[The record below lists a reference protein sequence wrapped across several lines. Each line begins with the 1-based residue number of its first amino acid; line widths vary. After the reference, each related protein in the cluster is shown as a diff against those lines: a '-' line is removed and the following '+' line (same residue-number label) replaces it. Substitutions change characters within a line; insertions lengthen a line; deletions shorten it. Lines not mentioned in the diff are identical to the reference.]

1 MDRMELALQK
11 LNELRE
17 VAPDETAELLDGL
30 ATLFV
35 LRQDMTNPMLGAK
48 VTLYL
53 RPATTRFYVRPE
65 DAPPE
70 DERGWQYP
78 YETTLESPDDE
89 HFDWRWNDDP
99 GEDEYPLE
107 AVVYHCKDDGEAPDL
122 VEWEAI
128 VFEGNVAGDA
138 PDGPLWDPNRQEY
151 TRAEDYPLGTVNV
164 IVGRVYNKEAPDG
177 LIQFSESYPSDVEVY
192 TSITPADG
200 DPGPHEY
207 TPGW

>member
-1 MDRMELALQK
+1 MNRMELALQK

-17 VAPDETAELLDGL
+17 VAPDETEELLDGL

-35 LRQDMTNPMLGAK
+35 LRQDMSNPMLGAK

-53 RPATTRFYVRPE
+53 HPATEREIVPLE
-65 DAPPE
+65 DAPDGWE
-70 DERGWQYP
+70 GDWQYP
-78 YETTLESPDDE
+78 YSTDMETAAGYDFGWADDEPDELPEEVVIHRRKVNPDD
-89 HFDWRWNDDP
+89 
-99 GEDEYPLE
+99 
-107 AVVYHCKDDGEAPDL
+107 PDL
-122 VEWEAI
+122 MECEAI

-164 IVGRVYNKEAPDG
+164 IVGKAHNGEAPED
-177 LIQFSESYPSDVEVY
+177 LIQFSEEYPSDVEVY
-192 TSITPADG
+192 TSITPANG